1 MSILVAG
8 GLGYIGSNIS
18 KALLEKDEDV
28 IILDNLSNSH
38 IGKAKLLKEVTNGKT
53 IKLYTKDLLNE
64 KDLIQ
69 VFKEN
74 QIESVIYTAESQAKN
89 SKDYIR
95 ENVLMI
101 TNLLETM
108 NTFNC
113 KRLIFTSGDIYNE
126 RGSLREV
133 SSTVD
138 ILVDDDLRAKTL
150 KIQES
155 IIKDFYKDNKE
166 NNLSICILRPFIVSG
181 TDSSGML
188 GDIKLK
194 GNDIFSKLM
203 RYTINKEVFDFYSNY
218 ITFDKSLVRDYI
230 HIKDVV
236 RIYIRTLEY
245 IRKSTNWIDIFNV
258 CSGKPTSEAQVIK
271 MYEIMTGSKINYQS
285 KNIAIENL
293 SDKVGD
299 KTKINSMLKIDNELT
314 LDSIIKNNF
323 EFCNN
328 YNQIIKDFKEAEKLL
343 QKQNKKK
350 DGVKSEES
358 SE

>member
-1 MSILVAG
+1 MSVLVAG
-8 GLGYIGSNIS
+8 GLGYIGSNVF
-18 KALLEKDEDV
+18 KVLLEKGEDV

-38 IGKAKLLKEVTNGKT
+38 IGKAKLLKEITNGKT

-126 RGSLREV
+126 KGSLKEV
-133 SSTVD
+133 SST
-138 ILVDDDLRAKTL
+138 IDLLIDNNLKAKSL
-150 KIQES
+150 KIQEA
-155 IIKDFYKDNKE
+155 IIKSFYKDNKE

-188 GDIKLK
+188 GDINLK
-194 GNDIFSKLM
+194 GEDIFSKLM
-203 RYTINKEVFDFYSNY
+203 RYTINKESFEICLNY

-230 HIKDVV
+230 HIRDVANFFLKS
-236 RIYIRTLEY
+236 LEY
-245 IRKSTNWIDIFNV
+245 IRKSTNWIDTFNV
-258 CSGKPTSEAQVIK
+258 CSGKPTSESQVIK
-271 MYEIMTGSKINYQS
+271 MYEVITGTKVNYQP
-285 KNIAIENL
+285 KNSTTEGL

-299 KTKINSMLKIDNELT
+299 KTKINSMLKIDNEFT

-328 YNQIIKDFKEAEKLL
+328 YNQIIKDFKDAEKLL
-343 QKQNKKK
+343 QRQSKKK
-350 DGVKSEES
+350 DGVKDEES
-358 SE
+358 KQ